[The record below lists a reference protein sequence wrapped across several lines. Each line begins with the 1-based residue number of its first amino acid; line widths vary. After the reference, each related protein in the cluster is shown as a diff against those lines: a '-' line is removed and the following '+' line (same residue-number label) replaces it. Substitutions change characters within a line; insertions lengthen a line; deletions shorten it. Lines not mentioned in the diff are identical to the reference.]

1 MPQNSLNPIIAGY
14 CIYQDTMGTLGTIK
28 AYNTNETKN
37 LHQEAF
43 LTLSYPSL
51 MKGSQTVLNM
61 VSLAQHRV
69 F

>member
-1 MPQNSLNPIIAGY
+1 M
-14 CIYQDTMGTLGTIK
+14 

-37 LHQEAF
+37 LHEEAF
-43 LTLSYPSL
+43 LTLSYPFL

-61 VSLAQHRV
+61 VSLAQHKV